1 MTDQTPAAPKPVS
14 FPYTSWKSVLNVADR
29 FKESGL
35 PPRIDR
41 SVLGGSEGQKTQ
53 IIAALRFFGWIKE
66 NGDVTEAFI
75 RFVNATDKDRH
86 QLMKETLAKH
96 YPKATEL
103 ASVNATTRQLE
114 ETFTGIGGD
123 TLRKAVAF
131 YLHAA
136 KYAGHPVS
144 KHFKVP
150 SFIARTNGS
159 RSSGARR
166 QSGAAAAIEPEDD
179 TPPPPPSDPKTRYLE
194 MLMEKAASAEQLDT
208 GLLDRIEKLL
218 GYPSTTGGTDA

>member
-1 MTDQTPAAPKPVS
+1 MTDQNPETPKQMVV
-14 FPYTSWKSVLNVADR
+14 PYTSWKSLLNVADR

-53 IIAALRFFGWIKE
+53 IIAALRFFGWVKE
-66 NGDVTEAFI
+66 SGDVSDLFT
-75 RFVNATDKDRH
+75 RFVTANDKDRH
-86 QLMKETLAKH
+86 QLMKELLVKH

-103 ASVNATTRQLE
+103 AAVNATTRQLE
-114 ETFTGIGGD
+114 ETFTGLSGD

-136 KYAGHPVS
+136 KYAEHPIS

-150 SFIARTNGS
+150 SFIARSGS
-159 RSSGARR
+159 GRANGARR
-166 QSGAAAAIEPEDD
+166 QTPGVSQVDDDEMEEPRQ
-179 TPPPPPSDPKTRYLE
+179 TLDPKTRYLE
-194 MLMEKAASAEQLDT
+194 MLMEKAANSEELDT
-208 GLLDRIEKLL
+208 VLLDRIEKLL
-218 GYPSTTGGTDA
+218 GYPSAGGTNG

>member
-1 MTDQTPAAPKPVS
+1 MTDQNPAPTKQAS

-53 IIAALRFFGWIKE
+53 IIATLRFFGWVKE
-66 NGDVTEAFI
+66 NGDVTESFT
-75 RFVNATDKDRH
+75 RFVTASDKDRH
-86 QLMKETLAKH
+86 QLMKEVLAKH

-103 ASVNATTRQLE
+103 AAVNATTRQLE

-131 YLHAA
+131 YLHAT

-150 SFIARTNGS
+150 SFIARANAS
-159 RSSGARR
+159 RSGGARR
-166 QSGAAAAIEPEDD
+166 HAGANASHSGEDEAD
-179 TPPPPPSDPKTRYLE
+179 VTPPPPDPKTRYVQ
-194 MLMEKAASAEQLDT
+194 MLMEKAASSEQLDT
-208 GLLDRIEKLL
+208 TLLDRIEKLL
-218 GYPSTTGGTDA
+218 GFDDSAKSGA